1 MKPIEWAIAHW
12 ASYDP
17 GMTWT
22 RPSARTCELMRAGVE
37 LFMSDPVVAFEG
49 LVAQID
55 LATLTGQDAAVADD
69 PAVAADLHSS
79 NYANLLFWA
88 ESIRRDPGARVLPNP
103 GPEPRIIARSL
114 IRRGLN
120 ESALHA
126 WRVGENAAWRIWMNV
141 VFTLTSDPGELA
153 ELLDYSAR
161 SIFDYVDATIALVS
175 SEMRFE
181 RQNLR
186 LDVQAERLETVTL
199 LIEGAPIDTALATK
213 RLAYSLDRSHL
224 AAIIWDTSVDP
235 DVSALLSAGDA
246 LSAATASARPLMI
259 PAAPNTM
266 WLWLPAHDL
275 PPDEALNGTV
285 AQCSSLRMAVG
296 SPEAGV
302 AGFRR
307 SHLQAQRTQRLLQ
320 RGGRRQV
327 AAWQRTRLIE
337 MLTQDEAEAEE
348 FVRRTLGQLADADPV
363 LRQTLGIYLRRQSNA
378 PKAAAE
384 LFTHRNTVLGR
395 VARAEQLL
403 PAPLASNA
411 IDVAAALE
419 LDTWIN

>member
-1 MKPIEWAIAHW
+1 MSV
-12 ASYDP
+12 SYNP
-17 GMTWT
+17 GMAWT

-37 LFMSDPVVAFEG
+37 RFVSDPTGALEG
-49 LVAQID
+49 LVAEID

-69 PAVAADLHSS
+69 PAVAGDLHSS

-88 ESIRRDPGARVLPNP
+88 DSIQRDPGARVLPNP

-126 WRVGENAAWRIWMNV
+126 WRVGQNAAWRIWMNV

-175 SEMRFE
+175 SEMVFE

-199 LIEGAPIDTALATK
+199 LIEGAPIDPALATK

-224 AAIIWDTSVDP
+224 AAIVWDTQADP
-235 DVSALLSAGDA
+235 DVSALLSAVDA
-246 LSAATASARPLMI
+246 LGAATASARPLMI
-259 PAAPNTM
+259 PTAPDTM
-266 WLWLPAHDL
+266 WLWLPTGAL
-275 PPDEALNGTV
+275 PSDEVLKSAV
-285 AQCSSLRMAVG
+285 AQCTSLRMAVG
-296 SPEAGV
+296 SPAVDLE
-302 AGFRR
+302 GFRR

-320 RGGRRQV
+320 RAGRRQV
-327 AAWQRTRLIE
+327 AAWQSTRLIE
-337 MLTQDEAEAEE
+337 LLTHDEADAEE
-348 FVRRTLGQLADADPV
+348 FLRRTLGELADADPV
-363 LRQTLGIYLRRQSNA
+363 LRQTLRVYLRRQSSA
-378 PKAAAE
+378 PKAATE

-403 PAPLASNA
+403 PAPLASNV

-419 LDTWIN
+419 LDTWMN

>member
-88 ESIRRDPGARVLPNP
+88 ESIRRDPGARVPQSRSGTADHRPLPDP
-103 GPEPRIIARSL
+103 PRPQ
-114 IRRGLN
+114 RG
-120 ESALHA
+120 ALHA

-186 LDVQAERLETVTL
+186 LDVQAERL
-199 LIEGAPIDTALATK
+199 
-213 RLAYSLDRSHL
+213 
-224 AAIIWDTSVDP
+224 
-235 DVSALLSAGDA
+235 
-246 LSAATASARPLMI
+246 
-259 PAAPNTM
+259 
-266 WLWLPAHDL
+266 
-275 PPDEALNGTV
+275 
-285 AQCSSLRMAVG
+285 
-296 SPEAGV
+296 
-302 AGFRR
+302 
-307 SHLQAQRTQRLLQ
+307 
-320 RGGRRQV
+320 
-327 AAWQRTRLIE
+327 
-337 MLTQDEAEAEE
+337 
-348 FVRRTLGQLADADPV
+348 
-363 LRQTLGIYLRRQSNA
+363 
-378 PKAAAE
+378 
-384 LFTHRNTVLGR
+384 
-395 VARAEQLL
+395 
-403 PAPLASNA
+403 
-411 IDVAAALE
+411 
-419 LDTWIN
+419 